1 MRNLLVFR
9 KTRLEREQYDESIG
23 RCALRGRI
31 RQMAMRDI
39 VIGTTA
45 AASSSKPPPFLDPL
59 PPKAR
64 LQRGSGAHSFKYKQ
78 IHNHS
83 SRSHL
88 QHTWDGL
95 PQWLLSIFMHFLVDS
110 SYAAIPFCP
119 AKLQLLGMS
128 EGDEH
133 RMRDFNF
140 IMERSLWTKVMKIS
154 TYKLVINLSMDKL
167 L

>member
-59 PPKAR
+59 PPKASSR

-88 QHTWDGL
+88 QHTWDE
-95 PQWLLSIFMHFLVDS
+95 
-110 SYAAIPFCP
+110 
-119 AKLQLLGMS
+119 LQ
-128 EGDEH
+128 DA
-133 RMRDFNF
+133 
-140 IMERSLWTKVMKIS
+140 
-154 TYKLVINLSMDKL
+154 
-167 L
+167 

>member
-88 QHTWDGL
+88 QHTWDGSETG
-95 PQWLLSIFMHFLVDS
+95 QLVGTGRKLGRLFELTSLHVAS
-110 SYAAIPFCP
+110 SNLIP
-119 AKLQLLGMS
+119 
-128 EGDEH
+128 
-133 RMRDFNF
+133 
-140 IMERSLWTKVMKIS
+140 
-154 TYKLVINLSMDKL
+154 
-167 L
+167 